1 MTFKTFLFF
10 LLCTYVSPHAYCQSI
25 TSSVSHGDSTLFKTI
40 RHMDSVMFDAFNA
53 HDLNA
58 LKNVFSPD
66 LEFFHDR
73 GGLSN
78 YVTSMKSFGGVF
90 ASVPDLH
97 RELIAGSMEVYPL
110 PGYGAVEMGLHRFVH
125 KENGKDIVGLYKF
138 TQIWQFKDGAWKVT
152 REVSVGH

>member
-1 MTFKTFLFF
+1 
-10 LLCTYVSPHAYCQSI
+10 
-25 TSSVSHGDSTLFKTI
+25 
-40 RHMDSVMFDAFNA
+40 MDSVMFDAFNA

-78 YVTSMKSFGGVF
+78 YETSMKNFGGVF

-97 RELIAGSMEVYPL
+97 RELIAGTMEVYPI
-110 PGYGAVEMGLHRFVH
+110 PGYGAVEMGLHRFIH